1 MFRGRALGHELKHAE
16 RYRKRAGE
24 LRVLAETMSDPRSKQ
39 VMLETA
45 GRFEQIAD
53 IAKHLGPRSPLFR
66 DL

>member
-1 MFRGRALGHELKHAE
+1 VVGHELKQHAE

-24 LRVLAETMSDPRSKQ
+24 LRVIAETMSDPKSKQ
-39 VMLETA
+39 MMLEAA

-53 IAKHLGPRSPLFR
+53 SAKHLGPRSPLFR